1 MPQENYSSQNL
12 KGRSFKG
19 QDLTSADFSQADIR
33 SADFSGAV
41 LKGANFTA
49 ARAGL
54 GPVWLAALSAS
65 ALLAAGLAGLI
76 LGYGSTASAVVMT
89 LGTPGNTVLFC
100 FYLIVLLF
108 FFILIFRGLGAS
120 LGIFVVVVA
129 AITALIA
136 FAVPGDNPL
145 LAAVVV
151 LSLYGAIIWAGV
163 LIGALAYTFSFGL
176 NKITL
181 PVVAGL
187 FAAVS
192 AYFGLREGVQ
202 GIPAASVNSYL
213 LVCAAITVI
222 LFALSLYIGLK
233 TTRGDE
239 KYQLIRSL
247 AVNLCSWGGTSF
259 RGADLADADFSQ
271 ATLNHTDF
279 RGAILT
285 RTCWGQTTGLEQA
298 RLEGT
303 YLADPDILKLLMA
316 KSGEN
321 ENYDYQDL
329 RGVNL
334 KNAKLAGSS
343 FIAANLSDATLQG
356 ADLSRAKLVQAQ
368 LYGTDLTQA
377 CLTGACI
384 QDWAISTTTRFD
396 GIKCDFIYLRLPTRT
411 DPDPWRKPDN
421 RSEIF
426 KEGDFSDFI
435 APIIKTLD
443 IYRQQNLD
451 PRLLAGTF
459 KTLDLFHYQGLDPA
473 AAVLALKKLA
483 REHPEA
489 GLEVVA
495 LEGKGS
501 DKIRLQTSVSRGVDS
516 SALSASYFATYNQVK
531 ALPEADIQSLLVG
544 EKDERIQ
551 SLEKLLASAL
561 QQPKFYVETL
571 KSLGELT
578 VILFVSADPSD
589 QARLRIT
596 EEFREIK
603 EKLQLAQLRDQ
614 FKLELPQLA
623 ARPEDISQ
631 ALLDMA
637 PEIVHFSGHGE
648 SSGLAFENKTGQT
661 QLIPPEALAALFE
674 QFQDQVKC
682 VVLNACY
689 SETQAKAIAR
699 HIDYVIGMN
708 QAIGDAAAI
717 AFSVGFYQALGAG
730 RTIAQA
736 YKMGCVQ
743 IGLQGIPESLTPVL
757 LKKSLPDSNDV
768 SSG

>member
-1 MPQENYSSQNL
+1 MSPKN
-12 KGRSFKG
+12 
-19 QDLTSADFSQADIR
+19 
-33 SADFSGAV
+33 
-41 LKGANFTA
+41 
-49 ARAGL
+49 
-54 GPVWLAALSAS
+54 
-65 ALLAAGLAGLI
+65 
-76 LGYGSTASAVVMT
+76 
-89 LGTPGNTVLFC
+89 
-100 FYLIVLLF
+100 
-108 FFILIFRGLGAS
+108 
-120 LGIFVVVVA
+120 
-129 AITALIA
+129 
-136 FAVPGDNPL
+136 
-145 LAAVVV
+145 
-151 LSLYGAIIWAGV
+151 
-163 LIGALAYTFSFGL
+163 
-176 NKITL
+176 
-181 PVVAGL
+181 
-187 FAAVS
+187 
-192 AYFGLREGVQ
+192 FGLREGVQ

-239 KYQLIRSL
+239 KYQLIRTL
-247 AVNLCSWGGTSF
+247 AVNLCTVGGTSF

-271 ATLNHTDF
+271 ASVNHTDF
-279 RGAILT
+279 RGATLT
-285 RTCWGQTTGLEQA
+285 RTCWGRTTGLEQA

-303 YLADPDILKLLMA
+303 YLADPDILRLLMA
-316 KSGEN
+316 KSGQN

-329 RGVNL
+329 QGLNL
-334 KNAKLAGSS
+334 KNAKLADSS

-396 GIKCDFIYLRLPTRT
+396 GIKCDFIYLRLPTGA

-426 KEGDFSDFI
+426 QEGDFSDFI

-443 IYRQQNLD
+443 IYRRQNLD

-483 REHPEA
+483 QEHPEA

-516 SALSASYFATYNQVK
+516 SALSASYFAAYNQVK
-531 ALPEADIQSLLVG
+531 ALPEAAIQSLLVA

-578 VILFVSADPSD
+578 VILFISADPSD
-589 QARLRIT
+589 QARLRIG

-614 FKLELPQLA
+614 FKLELPELS

-631 ALLDMA
+631 ALLDKA
-637 PEIVHFSGHGE
+637 PEIIHFSGHGE
-648 SSGLAFENKTGQT
+648 SSGLAFENKTGET
-661 QLIPPEALAALFE
+661 QLIPSEALAALFE

-689 SETQAKAIAR
+689 SETQARAIAR

-730 RTIAQA
+730 RTIEQA

-743 IGLQGIPESLTPVL
+743 IGLQGIPEHLTPVL